1 MTAIY
6 NQAANTGLSARQT
19 DALRSGSAA
28 LRGLLLLGCLCSL
41 LLTTLLV
48 DPAPERLVDAGLDTL
63 LRGMAVIKAG
73 MVLIALAVLWWRFGK
88 PIPSTTA
95 AVYLVGTWLATAA
108 TVLIWNLSDIALAA
122 GAFHL
127 GEIAVLLVAW
137 RDGLAIQSLR
147 RPAGTLNA
155 PR

>member
-6 NQAANTGLSARQT
+6 TQTPDTGLSGPQA
-19 DALRSGSAA
+19 DALRSGPAA
-28 LRGLLLLGCLCSL
+28 LRSALLLGCLCSL

-48 DPAPERLVDAGLDTL
+48 DPAPERLADPGLATL
-63 LRGMAVIKAG
+63 LRGMAMIKAG
-73 MVLIALAVLWWRFGK
+73 MVLIALGVLWWRFGK
-88 PIPSTTA
+88 PIPSATA
-95 AVYLVGTWLATAA
+95 AVYLAGTWLATAA

-137 RDGLAIQSLR
+137 RDGLAIRSRR
-147 RPAGTLNA
+147 RPA
-155 PR
+155 R